1 MREPKLP
8 PVVILAVLALVLALR
23 ILHLSSALQ
32 SPLSYQPGPDEDY
45 YLRFGQAVASGEGAA
60 APEFTFMDPGYGYLL
75 GAVFRVIGVNVFAV
89 YLLQALLDTV
99 TAFGILTIGRMLGV
113 QRAGLFGA
121 LLYAVNSTAI
131 MFCATLLKETAVAAY
146 LCWWVAGALAVY
158 RTPSKLASLAFGAYC
173 ALGIALRSTL
183 SLLVPVA
190 LLLPA
195 LGASSRAGAARGG
208 LLGAGV
214 ALAAGV
220 VLALAPWSLRNH
232 RAFGGFSPLPHNGG
246 IVLHQAYNVDNPQ
259 SAIWI
264 PAFVNYSN
272 PSEIWRGYA
281 AEAQARAGRPLS
293 PPDVDRY
300 WRDQALGFMRA
311 LPGAVAGEVAHKSL
325 MFLADTEVPN
335 NRYSVEE
342 RMFSPVL
349 KLLPAPAIW
358 LLSMGLAGL
367 LVLARRDRR
376 WVIVAAPI
384 ALSWGTM
391 TFFWAE
397 DRFRFHCM
405 PELALCSGLVVD
417 ELLRYAGRYGQRWR
431 AGRPDTRWPDARGGP
446 ESGELGAGAP
456 ATGSVGAGSVGAGAV
471 GVAGFAVAVAV
482 AAASLYLGA
491 LFPPPA
497 VRWDHIVW
505 GYIKMGKLDQARSL
519 AERIATLQPDNGP
532 IMEARGYLAAA
543 DRDYAAAVQSF
554 SRAIALRPRSYL
566 AHYNLAKA
574 FLALGDKSQ
583 AAAEANTCLSLNP
596 SGDVRMLLAQI
607 EAAP

>member
-1 MREPKLP
+1 MRESLPKRESEP
-8 PVVILAVLALVLALR
+8 KPVFVFAVLAAVLALR
-23 ILHLSSALQ
+23 ILHLSSALK

-45 YLRFGQAVASGEGAA
+45 YLRFGEAVAAGVGAD

-75 GAVFRVIGVNVFAV
+75 GGLFKLLGVNLFAV
-89 YLLQALLDTV
+89 YLLQALLDTA
-99 TAFGILTIGRMLGV
+99 TAYGILTIGRMLELP
-113 QRAGLFGA
+113 RAGLLGA
-121 LLYAVNSTAI
+121 LLYAVNATAI

-158 RTPSKLASLAFGAYC
+158 RSPSKLASLAFGAYC
-173 ALGIALRSTL
+173 GVGVALRSTL
-183 SLLVPVA
+183 SVLVLVALLVPA
-190 LLLPA
+190 L
-195 LGASSRAGAARGG
+195 AGAARGG
-208 LLGAGV
+208 AVRGGAVRSTAG
-214 ALAAGV
+214 LAALFTAGL

-232 RAFGGFSPLPHNGG
+232 RAFGSFSPLPHNGG

-281 AEAQARAGRPLS
+281 AQAQALAGRPLS
-293 PPDVDRY
+293 PPEVDRY
-300 WRDQALGFMRA
+300 WRDQALGFMSEH
-311 LPGAVAGEVAHKSL
+311 PGAVAGEMAHKSL

-335 NRYSVEE
+335 NRSAVEE

-349 KLLPAPAIW
+349 QLLPAPAIW

-367 LVLARRDRR
+367 IWLARRDRR

-384 ALSWGTM
+384 ALSWATM

-405 PELALCSGLVVD
+405 PELALCSGLIID
-417 ELLRYAGRYGQRWR
+417 ELMRHAGRYWQRR
-431 AGRPDTRWPDARGGP
+431 RPGTPEEGTPDAGGMAA
-446 ESGELGAGAP
+446 GVLGA
-456 ATGSVGAGSVGAGAV
+456 S
-471 GVAGFAVAVAV
+471 GFAVAVAAV
-482 AAASLYLGA
+482 SLCLGS
-491 LFPPPA
+491 LFPPPP

-505 GYIKMGKLDQARSL
+505 GYIKMGQLDQARSL

-543 DRDYAAAVQSF
+543 DRNYADAVRSF

-574 FLALGDKSQ
+574 FLALGDKTQ
-583 AAAEANTCLSLNP
+583 AAEEAKTCLDLNP
-596 SGDVRMLLAQI
+596 SADARTLLAQI
-607 EAAP
+607 EATP

>member
-23 ILHLSSALQ
+23 ILHLSSALG

-45 YLRFGQAVASGEGAA
+45 YLRFGQAVAAGAGA
-60 APEFTFMDPGYGYLL
+60 DAPEFTFMDPGYGYLL
-75 GAVFRVIGVNVFAV
+75 GVVFKVLGVNAFAV
-89 YLLQALLDTV
+89 YLLQALLDTL
-99 TAFGILTIGRMLGV
+99 TALGILTIGRMLGN
-113 QRAGLFGA
+113 QRAGLVGA

-146 LCWWVAGALAVY
+146 LCWWVVGALAVC
-158 RTPSKLASLAFGAYC
+158 RGPGKLASLAFGAYC
-173 ALGIALRSTL
+173 GLGIALRSTL
-183 SLLVPVA
+183 LLLVPVA

-195 LGASSRAGAARGG
+195 LGAAWSR
-208 LLGAGV
+208 
-214 ALAAGV
+214 LAAGRGALLAAGL

-281 AEAQARAGRPLS
+281 AEAQARAARLLS
-293 PPDVDRY
+293 PPEVDRY
-300 WRDQALGFMRA
+300 WRDQALDFMREH
-311 LPGAVAGEVAHKSL
+311 PGAVAGEVAHKSL

-335 NRYSVEE
+335 NRSAVEE

-349 KLLPAPAIW
+349 KLLPAPAVW

-384 ALSWGTM
+384 ALSWATM

-405 PELALCSGLVVD
+405 PELALCSGLCVD
-417 ELLRYAGRYGQRWR
+417 ALMRYGQRHWQRR
-431 AGRPDTRWPDARGGP
+431 AGRPDDD
-446 ESGELGAGAP
+446 
-456 ATGSVGAGSVGAGAV
+456 GSGAV
-471 GVAGFAVAVAV
+471 GVGGFAVAV
-482 AAASLYLGA
+482 AAASLYLGS
-491 LFPPPA
+491 LFPPPP

-505 GYIKMGKLDQARSL
+505 GYIKMGKLDQARGL
-519 AERIATLQPDNGP
+519 AEHIAALQPDNAP
-532 IMEARGYLAAA
+532 IMEALGYLAAA
-543 DRDYAAAVQSF
+543 DRHYADAVQRY

-574 FLALGDKSQ
+574 FLALGDKQQ
-583 AAAEANTCLSLNP
+583 AVHEANACLSLNP
-596 SGDVRMLLAQI
+596 SADVRMLLAQI
-607 EAAP
+607 AAAP